1 MKIKSNLH
9 AGYNTYQECQAD
21 LNYWKTMAQAMD
33 HYSRTGYWPSDLGYP
48 VAPVPPTP
56 VPPAT
61 SGGGWVNGIY
71 YPDYSGYCSGTTPVP
86 PPTTGGGYVNGIY
99 YPDYSG
105 MCV

>member
-9 AGYNTYQECQAD
+9 AGYNTYEECQAD

-33 HYSRTGYWPSDLGYP
+33 TYSKSGQWPAGLPYP

-56 VPPAT
+56 VTP
-61 SGGGWVNGIY
+61 GGGWVNGVY
-71 YPDYSGYCSGTTPVP
+71 YPDYSGYCSGTTPTP
-86 PPTTGGGYVNGIY
+86 PPPSGGGYVNGVY

-105 MCV
+105 LCV